1 VVVSPDR
8 KLVAVGTLEGTLH
21 FLHTE
26 TGEVTVQNVYKHT
39 STMIF
44 CIFKIVQSQLT
55 FFTYVFFKQEV
66 KSLMSSGDGISG
78 CIFLGEELLATT
90 SFDGQ
95 VEVWD
100 VASGCR

>member
-1 VVVSPDR
+1 MVVSPDG
-8 KLVAVGTLEGTLH
+8 KLVAVGTVEGTLH

-26 TGEVTVQNVYKHT
+26 TGQVTVQNVYKHT
-39 STMIF
+39 YTMIF
-44 CIFKIVQSQLT
+44 RIIQSKLA
-55 FFTYVFFKQEV
+55 FFLHYFFKQEV

-100 VASGCR
+100 VANGCR

>member
-1 VVVSPDR
+1 MVVSPDG
-8 KLVAVGTLEGTLH
+8 KLVALGTVEGTLH

-26 TGEVTVQNVYKHT
+26 TGQVLVQNVFKHT
-39 STMIF
+39 STLIF
-44 CIFKIVQSQLT
+44 GIFRIIQSQLQSH
-55 FFTYVFFKQEV
+55 YFFKQEV

>member
-1 VVVSPDR
+1 
-8 KLVAVGTLEGTLH
+8 
-21 FLHTE
+21 
-26 TGEVTVQNVYKHT
+26 
-39 STMIF
+39 M
-44 CIFKIVQSQLT
+44 CIT
-55 FFTYVFFKQEV
+55 FFFIIIFYKQEV
-66 KSLMSSGDGISG
+66 KSLISSGDGISG

>member
-1 VVVSPDR
+1 
-8 KLVAVGTLEGTLH
+8 
-21 FLHTE
+21 
-26 TGEVTVQNVYKHT
+26 
-39 STMIF
+39 MIF
-44 CIFKIVQSQLT
+44 GSFRIFQSQLP
-55 FFTYVFFKQEV
+55 FFVHSFFKQEV